1 MAGGESVSALAQAVA
16 EYLELRRGLGYKL
29 EREGRLL
36 PDFVVFLVQ
45 EGGSYITAEH
55 ARRWAMAPAQAT
67 PKWWHTRLGMVRQL
81 ARYMLALDP
90 RTEVPSRELLPPPSR
105 EKLMPYV
112 YTDEDI
118 KVLMRAARTLRGFRG
133 ATYATLF
140 GLLAVTGMR
149 VGEALRLDRSD
160 VDWHERVLLIRHT
173 KFGKSREVPLHPS
186 SLHALR
192 TYAAERDRVLPSPR
206 SPSFFLSLA
215 GTRLH
220 YKNVHFYFLRLLD
233 RAGLTDRRPHRPRI
247 ADLRHTFAIRTVA
260 DGYRSGIDG
269 RARLATLSTYL
280 GHVCPSRTYWYL
292 TAARELLEPA
302 ADRLERAWG
311 ALP

>member
-1 MAGGESVSALAQAVA
+1 MSALAQAVA

-36 PDFVVFLVQ
+36 PDFVAFVEQ
-45 EGGSYITAEH
+45 EGGSYITAEL
-55 ARRWAMAPAQAT
+55 ARRWAMAPARAT
-67 PKWWHTRLGMVRQL
+67 PKWWHHRLGMLRQL
-81 ARYMLALDP
+81 AKYMVALDP
-90 RTEVPSRELLPPPSR
+90 RTEVPSRVLLPPPSR
-105 EKLMPYV
+105 EKLPPYV

-118 KVLMRAARTLRGFRG
+118 KALMQAAGTLRGLRG
-133 ATYATLF
+133 ATYATLL

-186 SLHALR
+186 TLHALR
-192 TYAAERDRVLPSPR
+192 AYAAQRDRALLSPR

-220 YKNVHFYFLRLLD
+220 YKNVHLSFLRLIGK
-233 RAGLTDRRPHRPRI
+233 AGLTDRRPHRPRI
-247 ADLRHTFAIRTVA
+247 ADLRHTFAIRALA
-260 DGYRSGIDG
+260 DGYRSGVDV
-269 RARLATLSTYL
+269 RARLAVLSTYL
-280 GHVCPSRTYWYL
+280 GHVCPSHTYWYL

-311 ALP
+311 ELP